1 MERKGLVR
9 HLLGYILG
17 ISTFAVLIP
26 LGLYKVS
33 AAFDARLRTGLINNL
48 TLRVTVSSLVFVI
61 GLIFAIWSNID
72 LLRIGKGGP
81 TDLFNVAVS
90 PRTERLVVDGPYRYT
105 RNPMVFGVLSI
116 YFSLAIYMNSLATFL
131 LLAAILPLTVLY
143 LKRTEERR
151 LYKDFGDEFLQY
163 KKQVPMIIPLL
174 KRTKKMH

>member
-48 TLRVTVSSLVFVI
+48 TLRAIVSSPIFVI
-61 GLIFAIWSNID
+61 GLIFTIWSNVD

-81 TDLFNVAVS
+81 TDFFNVAVS
-90 PRTERLVVDGPYRYT
+90 PRTERLVIEGPYRYT
-105 RNPMVFGVLSI
+105 RNPMVFGMLSI
-116 YFSLAIYMNSLATFL
+116 YFALAIYMNSLPCFVL
-131 LLAAILPLTVLY
+131 LIAILPLVVLY

-151 LYKDFGDEFLQY
+151 LYKDFGKEFVQY
-163 KKQVPMIIPLL
+163 KRQVAMIIPLL
-174 KRTKKMH
+174 KRTRKKQ